1 MSKEQKYKCNSC
13 IQWKPIRLMVK
24 NSKIGINPTQCKNC
38 KNNKA
43 KSKDIIQYRKGLY
56 YNSKGLIVRADP
68 YGVGIKKNR

>member
-13 IQWKPIRLMVK
+13 EQFKLARLMVK
-24 NSKIGINPTQCKNC
+24 NSKIGVNPTQCKHC

-68 YGVGIKKNR
+68 YGVGIKRKH